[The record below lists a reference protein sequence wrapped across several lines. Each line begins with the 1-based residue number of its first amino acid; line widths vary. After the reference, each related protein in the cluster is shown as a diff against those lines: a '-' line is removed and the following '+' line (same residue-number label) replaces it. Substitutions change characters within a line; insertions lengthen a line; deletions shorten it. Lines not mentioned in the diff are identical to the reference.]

1 MLSLTFHPIA
11 VFIAGVIST
20 IAGIT
25 LYFGSI
31 ADENESK
38 NQVFEYQ
45 EALLMTKSLG
55 PDPKTP
61 EEKAA
66 IERFTKYLKNIYNVR
81 YIKTETA
88 NVYASTAYLNDT
100 LATRRGI
107 TDIEKYFIS
116 IANAMSNYQ
125 LNIQDISRSGSDHYI
140 RWEMVSAS
148 PQLSKGQLIHSIG
161 MTQVRFDK
169 KGKVLLHRDFWDSGQ
184 NIYSHIRILGGM
196 VKTANKFMQ

>member
-1 MLSLTFHPIA
+1 MLSFTFHPIT

-31 ADENESK
+31 ADENESQS
-38 NQVFEYQ
+38 QVLDYQ
-45 EALLMTKSLG
+45 SALFQTDALG
-55 PDPKTP
+55 PDPETP
-61 EEKAA
+61 KEKAA

-81 YIKTETA
+81 HIKSETS
-88 NVYASTAYLNDT
+88 NVYAPTAYLNDT
-100 LATRRGI
+100 LATHRGI
-107 TDIEKYFIS
+107 VDIEKYFIS
-116 IANAMSNYQ
+116 IADAMSTYQ

-140 RWEMVSAS
+140 RWEMVFSS
-148 PQLSKGQLIHSIG
+148 PQLSKGELIHSIG

-169 KGKVLLHRDFWDSGQ
+169 DGKVLFHQNFWDSGQ

-196 VKTANKFMQ
+196 VKTINKFMQ